1 MILGSREQ
9 RSRAK
14 AFRRLFR
21 PQKGHRRTLKYWAK
35 RFLRIRA
42 TPHALA
48 LGAAIG
54 VFAAFSP
61 ALGAHFLF
69 ALSLAFLLGGNLVAA
84 GLGTAAANPLT
95 FPLMIAGDY
104 EIGHLLVGGTH
115 QQLPFNEVMAQ
126 LTHLEFSGMWDQV
139 FKPLFAGSLVL
150 GTIFALAVYGIIY
163 FAAKAYESAKDEQ
176 RASRTVMLP

>member
-1 MILGSREQ
+1 MILRSRE
-9 RSRAK
+9 RKGRAN
-14 AFRRLFR
+14 ALRRLFR
-21 PQKGHRRTLKYWAK
+21 PQKGYVRTLKYWAK

-61 ALGAHFLF
+61 ALGVHFIF
-69 ALSLAFLLGGNLVAA
+69 ALALAFLLGGNLVAA

-104 EIGHLLVGGTH
+104 EVGHLLVGGSH
-115 QQLPFNEVMAQ
+115 DQLPFHEVMARI
-126 LTHLEFSGMWDQV
+126 THFEFSGMWDQLI
-139 FKPLFAGSLVL
+139 KPLFAGSLVIGIL
-150 GTIFALAVYGIIY
+150 FALAVYGIIY
-163 FAAKAYESAKDEQ
+163 FAAKAYEAAKDEK
-176 RASRTVMLP
+176 RANRTVMLP

>member
-1 MILGSREQ
+1 MILASRVHKG
-9 RSRAK
+9 K
-14 AFRRLFR
+14 ASGLRRLVR
-21 PQKGHRRTLKYWAK
+21 PAKGHRRTVKYWAK

-48 LGAAIG
+48 LGAAVG

-69 ALSLAFLLGGNLVAA
+69 ALALAFLLGGNLVAA

-104 EIGHLLVGGTH
+104 EVGHLLFGGSH
-115 QQLPFNEVMAQ
+115 QQLPFSEVMAR
-126 LTHLEFSGMWDQV
+126 LTHFEFNGMWDQLI
-139 FKPLFAGSLVL
+139 KPLFAGSLVL
-150 GTIFALAVYGIIY
+150 GVVFAVAVYGVVY
-163 FAAKAYESAKDEQ
+163 FAAKAYGAAKDER
-176 RASRTVMLP
+176 RAHRRLLLP

>member
-1 MILGSREQ
+1 MILGSKAQ
-9 RSRAK
+9 QGRAVGL
-14 AFRRLFR
+14 RRLVR
-21 PQKGHRRTLKYWAK
+21 PLKGYRRTLKYWAK

-61 ALGAHFLF
+61 ALGIHFLF
-69 ALSLAFLLGGNLVAA
+69 ALALAFLLGGNLVAA

-104 EIGHLLVGGTH
+104 EVGHLLVGGSH
-115 QQLPFNEVMAQ
+115 QQLPFSEVMAR
-126 LTHLEFSGMWDQV
+126 LTHFEFSGMWGQLI
-139 FKPLFAGSLVL
+139 KPLFAGSLVL
-150 GTIFALAVYGIIY
+150 GTAFALAVYGIIY
-163 FAAKAYESAKDEQ
+163 LAAKAYEAAKEEK
-176 RASRTVMLP
+176 RASRSAMLP

>member
-1 MILGSREQ
+1 MILGSRQ
-9 RSRAK
+9 HKGRAQ
-14 AFRRLFR
+14 AAMRLVR
-21 PQKGHRRTLKYWAK
+21 PRKGHYRTLKYWAK
-35 RFLRIRA
+35 RFMRIRA

-69 ALSLAFLLGGNLVAA
+69 ALALAFLLGGNLVAA

-104 EIGHLLVGGTH
+104 ELGRLIVGEGHQPL
-115 QQLPFNEVMAQ
+115 QFSEIMAR
-126 LTHLEFSGMWDQV
+126 LTHFEFTGMWDQLV
-139 FKPLFAGSLVL
+139 KPLFAGSLVL
-150 GTIFALAVYGIIY
+150 GAVFAIAVYGMIY
-163 FAAKAYESAKDEQ
+163 FAAKAYGASKDRKSATLAAT
-176 RASRTVMLP
+176 RP

>member
-1 MILGSREQ
+1 MILGSRTQ
-9 RSRAK
+9 QGRATGL
-14 AFRRLFR
+14 RRLVR
-21 PQKGHRRTLKYWAK
+21 PLKGYRRTLKYWAK

-61 ALGAHFLF
+61 ALGVHFLA
-69 ALSLAFLLGGNLVAA
+69 ALALAFLLGGNLVAA

-104 EIGHLLVGGTH
+104 EVGHLLVGGSQ
-115 QQLPFNEVMAQ
+115 QQLPFHEVMARI
-126 LTHLEFSGMWDQV
+126 THLEFAGMLDQLI
-139 FKPLFAGSLVL
+139 KPLFAGSLVL
-150 GTIFALAVYGIIY
+150 GAAFALAVYGAIY
-163 FAAKAYESAKDEQ
+163 FVAKAYEASKEEK
-176 RASRTVMLP
+176 RASRSAMLP

>member
-1 MILGSREQ
+1 MILA
-9 RSRAK
+9 SRAQRGR
-14 AFRRLFR
+14 ASALRRLVK
-21 PQKGHRRTLKYWAK
+21 PPKGHHRTAKYWAK

-69 ALSLAFLLGGNLVAA
+69 ALALAFLLGGNLVAA

-104 EIGHLLVGGTH
+104 EVGHLLVGG
-115 QQLPFNEVMAQ
+115 QNQPVPFSEVMAR
-126 LTHLEFSGMWDQV
+126 LTHFEFSGMWDQLI
-139 FKPLFAGSLVL
+139 KPLFAGSLVL
-150 GTIFALAVYGIIY
+150 GIVFAAAVYGAVY
-163 FAAKAYESAKDEQ
+163 FSAKAFEAAKHEK
-176 RASRTVMLP
+176 RASRAALLP